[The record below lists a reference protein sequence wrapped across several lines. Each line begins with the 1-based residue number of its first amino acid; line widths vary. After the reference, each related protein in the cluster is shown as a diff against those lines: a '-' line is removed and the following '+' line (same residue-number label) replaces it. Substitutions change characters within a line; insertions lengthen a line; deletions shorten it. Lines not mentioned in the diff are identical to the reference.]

1 MEFTSESSS
10 RAEEWDPL
18 LSHSSHYYV
27 HGNLKGFSFLLINL
41 KTVIKLSDTITP
53 SPQVAL
59 PPSKHGMIFHPTW
72 SILYLYTFNYL
83 NVIGLDP
90 QEAKNL
96 LQERV
101 KLIERVDMDVDY
113 NIEGKLPF
121 LLSTLRSLSGLCS
134 VVVCLLFFFL
144 CVYLCYLG
152 CCFWLVRTNS

>member
-1 MEFTSESSS
+1 
-10 RAEEWDPL
+10 
-18 LSHSSHYYV
+18 
-27 HGNLKGFSFLLINL
+27 
-41 KTVIKLSDTITP
+41 
-53 SPQVAL
+53 
-59 PPSKHGMIFHPTW
+59 MI
-72 SILYLYTFNYL
+72 I
-83 NVIGLDP
+83 LDP

-134 VVVCLLFFFL
+134 VVVCLFVFFL

-152 CCFWLVRTNS
+152 CCIWLVRTNI